1 MKRGTF
7 KEKTYEQKIATLK
20 EKQTRATLNR
30 KPNKKAVAVKNK
42 PKKARSKLPTVKTVR
57 NKCDKLLTP
66 IIIGRHPVCFLQG
79 SENCNYHSQVAH
91 HHIKKSRSTPLRY
104 ELDNLIPLCHAC
116 HLMLH
121 NNESKWVAILIEKR
135 GLEWALNLN
144 RIDREANIKVDVHFY
159 LENLERLSTELENTS

>member
-1 MKRGTF
+1 MKRSGF
-7 KEKTYEQKIATLK
+7 KPKTYEQKIASLK
-20 EKQTRATLNR
+20 EKQARQRML
-30 KPNKKAVAVKNK
+30 PK
-42 PKKARSKLPTVKTVR
+42 PKKKPVGAKNKRPKLPKPATVR
-57 NKCDKLLTP
+57 NKCDRLLTP

-79 SENCNYHSQVAH
+79 AEHCNYHSQVAH

-121 NNESKWVAILIEKR
+121 NNESKWVAILIEKK

-159 LENLERLSTELENTS
+159 LENLERLTKELCQDKDLLV

>member
-1 MKRGTF
+1 MALKRSGF
-7 KEKTYEQKIATLK
+7 KQKSLDEIRQKQAEKRIKA
-20 EKQTRATLNR
+20 LNTP
-30 KPNKKAVAVKNK
+30 KPAKKPVGAKNK
-42 PKKARSKLPTVKTVR
+42 RPKLPKPATVR

-79 SENCNYHSQVAH
+79 SEHCNYHSQVAH

-121 NNESKWVAILIEKR
+121 NNESKWVAILIEKK

-144 RIDREANIKVDVHFY
+144 RIDREANIKVDVHYY
-159 LENLERLSTELENTS
+159 LENLDRLSTELENTP